1 MEKLLDKRY
10 KIESVIKAGGMGT
23 VYLAKDTASDNK
35 LCAIKEMKDKFT
47 DKISRQIAVNRF
59 LTEIQTLSNFSH
71 PNIPLITDHFLETNS
86 FYFVM
91 EFIEGTDLYAFLKK
105 EGSPG
110 LPENDV
116 IGWMLQALDALIYIH
131 NLKPP
136 VIHRDIKPSNII
148 LRKSDLK
155 ILLIDFG
162 IARVTSP
169 SDGSWIGTPGYAS
182 PEQQTGQHEARSD
195 IYSLGATFFE
205 LLTGSKPEYQS
216 VRDFKNN
223 RSISRA
229 VRNIILKALS
239 VNVNDRFK
247 NALEMKNEIISRM
260 KIKYVESEK
269 TDRFRFNE
277 AVMNIRNKA
286 IEPFLN
292 NVIKSYSNECHEKW
306 IPKNIDFFTF
316 TMTGSSIFELIIKK
330 NDTQG
335 KIEFYEK
342 QKLLD
347 MQIIG
352 EVDPLVENAVVDT
365 KRILRKFIEDY
376 EQYKND
382 GGICL

>member
-71 PNIPLITDHFLETNS
+71 PNIPLITDNFLETNS

-162 IARVTSP
+162 IARVKVHPT
-169 SDGSWIGTPGYAS
+169 
-182 PEQQTGQHEARSD
+182 EA
-195 IYSLGATFFE
+195 G
-205 LLTGSKPEYQS
+205 
-216 VRDFKNN
+216 
-223 RSISRA
+223 
-229 VRNIILKALS
+229 
-239 VNVNDRFK
+239 
-247 NALEMKNEIISRM
+247 
-260 KIKYVESEK
+260 
-269 TDRFRFNE
+269 
-277 AVMNIRNKA
+277 
-286 IEPFLN
+286 
-292 NVIKSYSNECHEKW
+292 
-306 IPKNIDFFTF
+306 
-316 TMTGSSIFELIIKK
+316 
-330 NDTQG
+330 
-335 KIEFYEK
+335 
-342 QKLLD
+342 
-347 MQIIG
+347 
-352 EVDPLVENAVVDT
+352 
-365 KRILRKFIEDY
+365 
-376 EQYKND
+376 
-382 GGICL
+382 